1 MRVVVTGAAGFVGRR
16 VVSELLAGATLDGKP
31 IDELVLVDR
40 VAPKIGATIGATS
53 RVPARA
59 IVGNLRDTA
68 IREEIFRERVDGIF
82 HLAATMT
89 ADAER
94 DFDAGIAF
102 NMYGFHEF
110 LEACRAHGGVRLV
123 FSSSNAAFGGP
134 LPPVVTDDTPQ
145 RPQSSYG
152 VQKVI
157 SELLIDD
164 YTRRG
169 FLDGRGLRLPTV
181 LLRPP
186 GGTLTLSSHMSAVV
200 CEPLAGRKVVCPF
213 APETRIPAGSP
224 GAVAR
229 ALIRVFEMPSDAIG
243 PVRTMNFTALPVTI
257 GSMIEALKR
266 RIGPKADELIEW
278 KIDAQMTRIVQSM
291 AGAMTSERGSAAGAV
306 ADANFDA
313 IIDDYLAN
321 QPV

>member
-16 VVSELLAGATLDGKP
+16 VVAELLALGTLDGKS

-40 VAPKIGATIGATS
+40 APLDLKSNSA
-53 RVPARA
+53 VPTRT
-59 IVGNLRDTA
+59 IVGDLRDTA
-68 IREEIFRERVDGIF
+68 IRDDIFRDRVDGIF
-82 HLAATMT
+82 HLAAMMT

-94 DFDAGIAF
+94 DFDGGIAF
-102 NMYGFHEF
+102 NLYGFHEF

-123 FSSSNAAFGGP
+123 FASSNAAFGGP
-134 LPPVVTDDTPQ
+134 LPPVVTDETPQ

-169 FLDGRGLRLPTV
+169 FLDGRGMRLPTV

-186 GGTLTLSSHMSAVV
+186 GGTLLSSYMSAVV
-200 CEPLAGRKVVCPF
+200 TEPLAGRRVVCPF
-213 APETRIPAGSP
+213 TPETRIPAGSP

-229 ALIRVFEMPSDAIG
+229 ALIRVFEMPTEAIG
-243 PVRTMNFTALPVTI
+243 PVRTLNFSALSVTI
-257 GSMIEALKR
+257 GEMVEALER
-266 RIGPKADELIEW
+266 RIGPKARELVEW
-278 KIDAQMTRIVQSM
+278 RTDAQMTRIVQSM
-291 AGAMTSERGSAAGAV
+291 AGAMSSERGRAAGAV
-306 ADANFDA
+306 ADASFDA
-313 IIDDYLAN
+313 IIDDYVATH
-321 QPV
+321 PPA